1 MPFLDH
7 NLVEFLA
14 RVPPHLKLK
23 DCTGKSLLKKLAEP
37 LADHNIIF
45 FPMGSWLMGG
55 IFRTRPVNFQSIT
68 TQERRFFLQRVFQ
81 RTVEETPWW
90 KWWLQ
95 PLPLDSSKCLTLI
108 RVLD

>member
-14 RVPPHLKLK
+14 RVTPHLKLK

-45 FPMGSWLMGG
+45 SDGFLVDGRDFSDAPSQLSVDHYSGKTVFL
-55 IFRTRPVNFQSIT
+55 TTSIS
-68 TQERRFFLQRVFQ
+68 LG
-81 RTVEETPWW
+81 
-90 KWWLQ
+90 
-95 PLPLDSSKCLTLI
+95 C
-108 RVLD
+108 